1 MLWIG
6 TELGVSVYDGYDF
19 INYQYSAGN
28 ETIGRVLCIT
38 EDRQKGI
45 WIGGD
50 KGLFLLRDGAFQK
63 ITLKNQLPLAIEAL
77 LTDAAGNIWI
87 GDLNALYKITPE
99 QTGDIHKNSLS
110 AIQLLPFAGFN
121 KRVYSI
127 AIDKQQNIYTGSYD
141 GIYSIPAPSSRYE
154 VLWKNADVRSPVTSV
169 TATSPDSIYWNC
181 LDKHPAKMIRGNVS
195 SSFTEE
201 FIGRTVFT
209 NKNKVYALTTNGI
222 SEIKEKIEPVVSFGN
237 TTNNAVTALVDA
249 EENIWIGSWEGLQ
262 KFQKITFRQYA
273 VEQSLHKEVFSMLE
287 RKNGELLFGSNRGL
301 LFSKKD
307 KTISPA
313 KTFPALFPDAEVMC
327 LYEDSRKGIWAGS
340 GYQGI
345 SHYMNNQLKNW
356 KNTGFL
362 KDNNCEALYPAGNGK
377 IFACT
382 ENGVTLIDPDSKDPL
397 AAHYP
402 FQKKYSRYPEL
413 FGCFQTGNSG
423 YWFYG
428 SQGLYILR
436 DDVLAD
442 DSIEG
447 IQVKNLYINKI
458 VSDKKGN
465 IWVATL
471 GKGLLQCHYRDGK
484 LLLQQQYDKKRGSPS
499 DVALSVAVDKN
510 DNVWWGDYISISE
523 LVNPGEKEQLTSFS
537 DKDGLLPSYYQT
549 LKLEQQKNGVMWG
562 LTSMGAF
569 SFHPDSI
576 SRNSLS
582 PNLLLNR
589 VGPNGSDSNYLDNSS
604 AIFSYTQNSLQ
615 FQFVAVCLT
624 SSVGVRYAYRLKE
637 LDSNWIFTN
646 DRSAYF
652 NFLQPGHY
660 TFELKASNNN
670 NVWTETPVQYN
681 FTILPPFWQTW
692 WFRTLAVLLVAGLVI
707 LVFRSRIIAVKNKAA
722 IKQQMAEL
730 EAKAIRA
737 QMNPHFIFNSLN
749 AIQESIVLND
759 YTTSYQ
765 YLSKFSKLLRQV
777 LNNSEKNFI
786 PLRDE
791 IEMNRLY
798 LELESLR
805 FKHSFNYTIDIDPSI
820 DAETLLFPSLMLQP
834 FIENAI
840 WHGLMHKDGE
850 KKLTIQFYSHQQQLK
865 CIIEDNGIGREKAAH
880 IKKQKL
886 GSQYFES
893 KGTDLALQRMQLL
906 KESGASSAELVFEDL
921 YNSTGDATGTRVII
935 KIPSIEFK

>member
-19 INYQYSAGN
+19 KNFQYSSGN
-28 ETIGRVLCIT
+28 ETIGRVLCIA
-38 EDRQKGI
+38 EDQQQNI

-50 KGLFLLRDGAFQK
+50 KGLFLLKNGTFQK
-63 ITLKNQLPLAIEAL
+63 ITLKNQPLLAVEAL
-77 LTDAAGNIWI
+77 LTDTNGNIWI
-87 GDLNALYKITPE
+87 GDLNALYKITPG
-99 QTGDIHKNSLS
+99 QVNDVYKNPRSS
-110 AIQLLPFAGFN
+110 FQLLPFAGFN
-121 KRVYSI
+121 KRVFSI
-127 AIDKQQNIYTGSYD
+127 ATDKQQNIYTGSYD
-141 GIYSIPAPSSRYE
+141 GVYKIPARTE
-154 VLWKNADVRSPVTSV
+154 RFEAIWKNADLRSAVTSV
-169 TATSPDSIYWNC
+169 TATSTDSIFWNC
-181 LDKHPAKMIRGNVS
+181 RDRHPTKMIRKTVNT
-195 SSFTEE
+195 SFTEE

-209 NKNKVYALTTNGI
+209 NNNKVYALTTSGV
-222 SEIKEKIEPVVSFGN
+222 SEIREKIEPVVSFGT
-237 TTNNAVTALVDA
+237 TTNNAVTALIDA

-262 KFQKITFRQYA
+262 KFQKNTFFQYT
-273 VEQSLHKEVFSMLE
+273 VEHPVHKEVFSMLE
-287 RKNGELLFGSNRGL
+287 RKNGDLLFGSNRGL
-301 LFSKKD
+301 LFIKNG

-313 KTFPALFPDAEVMC
+313 KTFPALFTDAEVMC
-327 LYEDSRKGIWAGS
+327 MYEDDKNGLWAGS

-345 SHYMNNQLKNW
+345 SHYINNHLKNW
-356 KNTGFL
+356 KDTGFL
-362 KDNNCEALYPAGNGK
+362 RDNNCETLYPAGNGK

-382 ENGVTLIDPDSKDPL
+382 ENGVTLIDPNSNNPL
-397 AAHYP
+397 VTHYP

-413 FGCFQTGNSG
+413 FGCFQTSNSG

-436 DDVLAD
+436 DNVLAD
-442 DSIEG
+442 DSIQG
-447 IQVKNLYINKI
+447 IPVKNLYINKI

-471 GKGLLQCHYRDGK
+471 GKGLLQCRLKDGK
-484 LLLQQQYDKKRGSPS
+484 LLLQQQYDEKRGSPS
-499 DVALSVAVDKN
+499 DIALSVVADKN
-510 DNVWWGDYISISE
+510 DNVWWGDYMSISE
-523 LVNPGEKEQLTSFS
+523 LINPGEKEQLTSFS
-537 DKDGLLPSYYQT
+537 DKDGLLSSYYQT
-549 LKLEQQKNGVMWG
+549 LKLEQQKNGIIWG
-562 LTSMGAF
+562 LTSMGVF

-576 SRNSLS
+576 NRNSLS
-582 PNLLLNR
+582 PNLFLNR
-589 VGPNGSDSNYLDNSS
+589 VGCNGSDSNYLDSRS
-604 AIFSYTQNSLQ
+604 AIFTYAQNSLQ
-615 FQFVAVCLT
+615 FQFTAVCLT
-624 SSVGVRYAYRLKE
+624 SPSGVRYAYRLRE
-637 LDSNWIFTN
+637 LDSSWIYTSE
-646 DRSAYF
+646 RSAHF

-660 TFELKASNNN
+660 TFELKACNNN
-670 NVWTETPVQYN
+670 NIWTESAVHYD
-681 FTILPPFWQTW
+681 FTILPPFWQAW
-692 WFRTLAVLLVAGLVI
+692 WFRALALLLAAGLVI
-707 LVFRSRIIAVKNKAA
+707 LVFRRRIVAVKNKAA

-805 FKHSFNYTIDIDPSI
+805 FKHSFTYTIDIDPTI
-820 DAETLLFPSLMLQP
+820 DTETVLFPSLMLQP
-834 FIENAI
+834 FIENAV

-850 KKLTIQFYSHQQQLK
+850 KKLTIRFYSQQLQLK
-865 CIIEDNGIGREKAAH
+865 CTIEDNGIGREKAAA

-886 GSQYFES
+886 GSHYFES

-906 KESGASSAELVFEDL
+906 KESGAASAMLSIEDL
-921 YNSTGDATGTRVII
+921 YDNDETGTRVTIS
-935 KIPSIEFK
+935 IPLTGLK

>member
-19 INYQYSAGN
+19 KNYQYSSGN

-38 EDRQKGI
+38 EDHQQGI

-63 ITLKNQLPLAIEAL
+63 IIVKNQPPLAVEAL

-87 GDLNALYKITPE
+87 GDLNALYKITTE
-99 QTGDIHKNSLS
+99 QVNNVYKNPHSS
-110 AIQLLPFAGFN
+110 VQLLPFAGFN

-127 AIDKQQNIYTGSYD
+127 ATDKQQNIYTGSYD
-141 GIYSIPAPSSRYE
+141 GVFRIPAHSNRYE
-154 VLWKNADVRSPVTSV
+154 MIWENTDAGSPVTSV
-169 TATSPDSIYWNC
+169 TAISPDSIFWNC
-181 LDKHPAKMIRGNVS
+181 LDNHPAKLIGGQVS
-195 SSFTEE
+195 SSFTEA

-209 NKNKVYALTTNGI
+209 NKNKVYALTTSGV
-222 SEIKEKIEPVVSFGN
+222 SEIKEQIVPVVSFGN
-237 TTNNAVTALVDA
+237 TTNNAVTALIDA

-262 KFQKITFRQYA
+262 KFQKITFSQYV
-273 VEQSLHKEVFSMLE
+273 VEQSLHKEIFSILE
-287 RKNGELLFGSNRGL
+287 RKNGDLLFGSNRGL
-301 LFSKKD
+301 LYNKKD
-307 KTISPA
+307 TDISPV
-313 KTFPALFPDAEVMC
+313 KNLPPLFPDAEVMC
-327 LYEDSRKGIWAGS
+327 LYEDSRNGIWAGS

-345 SHYMNNQLKNW
+345 SYYINKQLRNW

-362 KDNNCEALYPAGNGK
+362 KDNNCEALYPAGDGK
-377 IFACT
+377 LFACT
-382 ENGVTLIDPDSKDPL
+382 ENGVTLIDPDSKNPL
-397 AAHYP
+397 VAHYP
-402 FQKKYSRYPEL
+402 FQKKYSRPPEL
-413 FGCFQTGNSG
+413 FGCFQIADSA

-436 DDVLAD
+436 NNLLED
-442 DSIEG
+442 DSIQG
-447 IQVKNLYINKI
+447 VPVKNLYINKI

-471 GKGLLQCHYRDGK
+471 GKGLLQCRLKDGK
-484 LLLQQQYDKKRGSPS
+484 LWLHQQYDKKRGSPS
-499 DVALSVAVDKN
+499 DVALSVVVDKN
-510 DNVWWGDYISISE
+510 DNVWWGDYMSVSE
-523 LVNPGEKEQLTSFS
+523 LINHGEQEHLTSFT
-537 DKDGLLPSYYQT
+537 DKDGLLSSYYQT
-549 LKLEQQKNGVMWG
+549 LKLEQQKNGLIWG
-562 LTSMGAF
+562 LTSMGVF

-576 SRNSLS
+576 NRNNLS
-582 PNLLLNR
+582 PILSLNR
-589 VGPNGSDSNYLDNSS
+589 VGCNGSDSNYLDNNS
-604 AIFSYTQNSLQ
+604 AIFTYAQNSLE
-615 FQFVAVCLT
+615 FQFTAVCLT
-624 SSVGVRYAYRLKE
+624 SPSGVRYAYRLKE
-637 LDSNWIFTN
+637 LDSIWIYTN
-646 DRSAYF
+646 DRSAHF

-660 TFELKASNNN
+660 TFELKACNNN
-670 NVWTETPVQYN
+670 NVWTETTVQYK

-692 WFRTLAVLLVAGLVI
+692 WFRVLIILLAAALVI
-707 LVFRSRIIAVKNKAA
+707 LVFRRRIIAIKNKAA

-805 FKHSFNYTIDIDPSI
+805 FKHSFTYTIDIDPSI
-820 DAETLLFPSLMLQP
+820 DTETVLFPSLMLQP
-834 FIENAI
+834 FIENAV
-840 WHGLMHKDGE
+840 WHGLMHKDGD
-850 KKLTIQFYSHQQQLK
+850 KKLMIRFYSQQQQLV
-865 CIIEDNGIGREKAAH
+865 CTIEDNGIGREKAAA

-886 GSQYFES
+886 GSHYFES

-906 KESGASSAELVFEDL
+906 KESGATSAMLLIEDV
-921 YNSTGDATGTRVII
+921 YDNDETGTRVTIS
-935 KIPSIEFK
+935 IPLTGLK

>member
-19 INYQYSAGN
+19 KNYQYSSGN

-38 EDRQKGI
+38 EDQQQGI

-50 KGLFLLRDGAFQK
+50 KGLFFLRDGAFQK
-63 ITLKNQLPLAIEAL
+63 VTLKNQYPLAVEAL

-87 GDLNALYKITPE
+87 GDLNALYKIIPE
-99 QTGDIHKNSLS
+99 QIGDIHKNSLS

-127 AIDKQQNIYTGSYD
+127 ATDKQQNIYTGSYD
-141 GIYSIPAPSSRYE
+141 GVFRIPAHSNRYE
-154 VLWKNADVRSPVTSV
+154 MIWKNNDAGSPVTSV
-169 TATSPDSIYWNC
+169 TAISPDSIFWNC
-181 LDKHPAKMIRGNVS
+181 LDNHPAKLIRGQAS
-195 SSFTEE
+195 SSFTEA

-209 NKNKVYALTTNGI
+209 NKNKVYALTTNGV
-222 SEIKEKIEPVVSFGN
+222 SEIKEQIVPVVSFGN
-237 TTNNAVTALVDA
+237 TTNNAVTALIDA

-262 KFQKITFRQYA
+262 KFQKITFRQYV
-273 VEQSLHKEVFSMLE
+273 VEQSLHKEIFSLLE

-301 LFSKKD
+301 LYTKKD
-307 KTISPA
+307 TAISPV
-313 KTFPALFPDAEVMC
+313 KNLPPLFPDAEVMC
-327 LYEDSRKGIWAGS
+327 LYEDSRNGIWAGS

-345 SHYMNNQLKNW
+345 SYYINKQLRNW

-362 KDNNCEALYPAGNGK
+362 KDNNCEALYPAGDGK
-377 IFACT
+377 LFACT
-382 ENGVTLIDPDSKDPL
+382 ENGVTLIDPDSKNPL
-397 AAHYP
+397 VAHYP
-402 FQKKYSRYPEL
+402 FQKKYSRPPEL
-413 FGCFQTGNSG
+413 FGCFQIADSA

-436 DDVLAD
+436 NNLLED
-442 DSIEG
+442 DSIQG
-447 IQVKNLYINKI
+447 VPVKNLYINKI

-471 GKGLLQCHYRDGK
+471 GKGLLQCRLKDGK
-484 LLLQQQYDKKRGSPS
+484 LLLQQQYDKKRGSSS
-499 DVALSVAVDKN
+499 DVALSVVVDKN
-510 DNVWWGDYISISE
+510 DNVWWGDYMSVSE
-523 LVNPGEKEQLTSFS
+523 LINPGEQEHLTSFT
-537 DKDGLLPSYYQT
+537 DKDGLLSSYYQS
-549 LKLEQQKNGVMWG
+549 LKLEQQMNGIIWG
-562 LTSMGAF
+562 LTSMGVF

-576 SRNSLS
+576 NRNSLS
-582 PNLLLNR
+582 PILFLNW
-589 VGPNGSDSNYLDNSS
+589 VGCNGSDSNYLDNNS
-604 AIFSYTQNSLQ
+604 ATFTYAQNSLE
-615 FQFVAVCLT
+615 FQFTAVCLT
-624 SSVGVRYAYRLKE
+624 SPSGVRYAYRLKE
-637 LDSNWIFTN
+637 LDSSWIYTN
-646 DRSAYF
+646 DRSAHF
-652 NFLQPGHY
+652 NFLLPGQY
-660 TFELKASNNN
+660 TFELKACNNN
-670 NVWTETPVQYN
+670 NVWTETAVQYN

-692 WFRTLAVLLVAGLVI
+692 QFRTLAVLLVAGLVI
-707 LVFRSRIIAVKNKAA
+707 LVFRRRIIAVKNKAA

-805 FKHSFNYTIDIDPSI
+805 FKHSFTFTIDIDPLI
-820 DAETLLFPSLMLQP
+820 DTETVLFPSLMLQP
-834 FIENAI
+834 FIENAV

-850 KKLTIQFYSHQQQLK
+850 KKLTIRFYSQQQQLV
-865 CIIEDNGIGREKAAH
+865 CTIEDNGIGREKAAA

-886 GSQYFES
+886 GSHYFES

-906 KESGASSAELVFEDL
+906 KESGATSAMLLIEDV
-921 YNSTGDATGTRVII
+921 YDNDETGTRVTIS
-935 KIPSIEFK
+935 IPLTGLK

>member
-19 INYQYSAGN
+19 KNFQYSSGN
-28 ETIGRVLCIT
+28 ETIGRVLCIA
-38 EDRQKGI
+38 EDQQQNI

-50 KGLFLLRDGAFQK
+50 KGLFLLKNGAFQK
-63 ITLKNQLPLAIEAL
+63 IILKNQPILAVEAL
-77 LTDAAGNIWI
+77 LTDTDGSIWI
-87 GDLNALYKITPE
+87 GDLNALYKLTPG
-99 QTGDIHKNSLS
+99 QVNDIYKNPHSS
-110 AIQLLPFAGFN
+110 IQLLPFAGFN
-121 KRVYSI
+121 KRVFSI
-127 AIDKQQNIYTGSYD
+127 AADKQQNIYTGSYD
-141 GIYSIPAPSSRYE
+141 GVYKIPARTE
-154 VLWKNADVRSPVTSV
+154 HFETIWKNADLRSAVTSV
-169 TATSPDSIYWNC
+169 TATSPDSIFWNC
-181 LDKHPAKMIRGNVS
+181 RDRHPTKMIRKTVS
-195 SSFTEE
+195 TSFTEE

-209 NKNKVYALTTNGI
+209 NDHKIYALTTSGV
-222 SEIKEKIEPVVSFGN
+222 SEIGEKIEPVVSFGA
-237 TTNNAVTALVDA
+237 TTNNAVTALIDA

-262 KFQKITFRQYA
+262 KFQKNTFRQYA
-273 VEQSLHKEVFSMLE
+273 LQHPTHKEAFSFLE
-287 RKNGELLFGSNRGL
+287 RKNGDLLFGSNRGL
-301 LFSKKD
+301 LFSNNG

-313 KTFPALFPDAEVMC
+313 KTFPALFTDAEVMC
-327 LYEDSRKGIWAGS
+327 MYEDDKNGLWAGS

-345 SHYMNNQLKNW
+345 SHYMNNHLTNW
-356 KNTGFL
+356 RDTGFL

-382 ENGVTLIDPDSKDPL
+382 ENGVTLIDPNSKNPL
-397 AAHYP
+397 ATHYP

-442 DSIEG
+442 DSIRG
-447 IQVKNLYINKI
+447 IAVKNLYINKI

-471 GKGLLQCHYRDGK
+471 GKGLLQCRLKDGK
-484 LLLQQQYDKKRGSPS
+484 LLLKQQYDKKRGSPS
-499 DVALSVAVDKN
+499 DIALSVVTDKN
-510 DNVWWGDYISISE
+510 DNVWWGDYMSVTE
-523 LVNPGEKEQLTSFS
+523 LINPGEKEHLTSFT
-537 DKDGLLPSYYQT
+537 DKDGLLSSYYQT
-549 LKLEQQKNGVMWG
+549 LKLEQQKNGVIWG
-562 LTSMGAF
+562 LTSMGVF

-576 SRNSLS
+576 NRNSLS
-582 PNLLLNR
+582 PNLFLNR
-589 VGPNGSDSNYLDNSS
+589 VGCNGSDSNYLDNNS
-604 AIFSYTQNSLQ
+604 ATFTYAQNSLE
-615 FQFVAVCLT
+615 FQFTAVCLT
-624 SSVGVRYAYRLKE
+624 SPSGVRYAYRLKE
-637 LDSNWIFTN
+637 LDSSWVYTN
-646 DRSAYF
+646 DRSVHF

-660 TFELKASNNN
+660 TFELKACNNN
-670 NVWTETPVQYN
+670 NIWTETAVRYN

-692 WFRTLAVLLVAGLVI
+692 WFRALVVLLLAGLVI
-707 LVFRSRIIAVKNKAA
+707 LVFRRRIIAVKNKAA

-805 FKHSFNYTIDIDPSI
+805 FKHSFTYTIDIDPSI
-820 DAETLLFPSLMLQP
+820 DTETILFPSLMLQP
-834 FIENAI
+834 FIENAV

-850 KKLTIQFYSHQQQLK
+850 KKLTIRFYSQQQQLK
-865 CIIEDNGIGREKAAH
+865 CVIEDNGIGREKAAA

-886 GSQYFES
+886 GSHYFES

-906 KESGASSAELVFEDL
+906 KESGATSATLSIEDL
-921 YNSTGDATGTRVII
+921 YDNDETGTRVTIS
-935 KIPSIEFK
+935 IPLTGLK